1 MKHPSALGSIDFH
14 PDTSRNQSVL
24 ALNLRYLPVVAN
36 YMEIILENQARILAH
51 LEEGDASEVMDEFWD
66 RLRTRW
72 EEEERPRMLTT
83 LEEAKEY

>member
-24 ALNLRYLPVVAN
+24 ALNLRYLPLVAN

-51 LEEGDASEVMDEFWD
+51 LEDDDAEEVMDEFWN
-66 RLRTRW
+66 RVRTRW
-72 EEEERPRMLTT
+72 EEEERPRMLST
-83 LEEAKEY
+83 LEEAQKY